1 MRAGAER
8 YVHVLEDI
16 TFGVCLV
23 KIPCARKEDFC
34 GFAVNEFS
42 CVYWQK

>member
-23 KIPCARKEDFC
+23 KIPCLQRPKGGLLWLC
-34 GFAVNEFS
+34 
-42 CVYWQK
+42 C